1 MLARYAGVESAETLT
16 VSDEQG
22 TSAPGLELAI
32 AELAMAEIPTADRSW
47 IDAAAERFERGW
59 TNGERPRIEEL
70 LIDVPEPQRP
80 PLLEVLVR
88 IEGALRRRAG
98 EEPSAEEY
106 CRRFPEHASAIAAV
120 FESAP
125 GDTTA
130 GGQAE
135 ADGAT
140 RATPEPRPPAG
151 SPSRELADHPDY
163 EIVRELGVGGMG
175 VVYLARNRLLA
186 RHEVLKVIGPHIV
199 EQPGALDRFLR
210 EIRAVARLRHP
221 NIVSAYSA
229 FRCGGSLVFA
239 MEYVEGLDLR
249 RDGQGQG
256 ADARRQRLRLRPPG
270 GAGAA
275 ARARRGDGPSRHQA
289 GEPDAVSPS
298 ESGRDQGPRL
308 RPVEG
313 GQRAER
319 GRADDRRARALAVD
333 FGEHLTRTGDMLGTP
348 DFIAPE
354 QIVDSQKA
362 DIRAD
367 IYSLGCTLYYLLSG
381 HPPYPDRDLRH
392 ILEAH
397 RSLDA
402 RPLGE
407 VRAEV
412 PAELATLV
420 ARMMAKDP
428 AGRFQEPAEVAE
440 ALKPFF
446 RRAGVTVGAAPPD
459 ADRAGRA
466 AAGKPS
472 DATRPGSIL
481 EGLIDLSERDPLFDT
496 SPGRRSSGGEP
507 EARPA
512 GHPARTATAGTLRRL
527 GSRGRWAI
535 AGVSLSVLLAASL
548 AVIVKVRT
556 PRGVIVLENVP
567 ANAVVEVD
575 GDPVTVGP
583 IAGQPITIRGRVGKH
598 VVVVKRGDDVLL
610 GESFSLGSDKPLR
623 LAVRPA
629 PRVAP
634 GARKAGAGDRPPRP
648 EDPRPP
654 ISARVESGTI
664 SPTSPTTALSKG
676 DRDTTKPPA
685 PPALETEVRH
695 AFRIATNGL
704 GGTRFID
711 PVSFGP
717 DILGFNKEP
726 ASTSPWV
733 AADEFARLTTR
744 GALGYPRLPASRY
757 VFEVEL
763 TVNQPPED
771 ISLQLGDPL
780 NACHISFQWNPE
792 RRVDRVYAER
802 LATLRRDRRQVSR
815 LRPGRADQ
823 PEARGRGR
831 PPDVVP

>member
-1 MLARYAGVESAETLT
+1 MTIY
-16 VSDEQG
+16 DEQG
-22 TSAPGLELAI
+22 TSAAGLELAI
-32 AELAMAEIPTADRSW
+32 AELAMAEIPAADRSW

-106 CRRFPEHASAIAAV
+106 CRRFPEHVNIIAAA
-120 FESAP
+120 FKSAP
-125 GDTTA
+125 GDTIVDS
-130 GGQAE
+130 QAE
-135 ADGAT
+135 VGEAT
-140 RATPEPRPPAG
+140 RATPEPRPPDG
-151 SPSRELADHPDY
+151 SPFRELVDHPDY
-163 EIVRELGVGGMG
+163 EIVRKLGVGGMG

-186 RHEVLKVIGPHIV
+186 RPEVLKVIGPHIV
-199 EQPGALDRFLR
+199 EQPGVLDRFFR
-210 EIRAVARLRHP
+210 EVRAVARLRHP

-249 RDGQGQG
+249 RVVKAKGPMPVGNACVYVHQ
-256 ADARRQRLRLRPPG
+256 
-270 GAGAA
+270 AA
-275 ARARRGDGPSRHQA
+275 LALQHAHEEGMVHRDIKPANLMLSRHRNRAVIKVLDFGLSKAASEQNA
-289 GEPDAVSPS
+289 GEPTIGVS
-298 ESGRDQGPRL
+298 
-308 RPVEG
+308 
-313 GQRAER
+313 AF
-319 GRADDRRARALAVD
+319 AVD
-333 FGEHLTRTGDMLGTP
+333 CGAHLTCTGDMLGTP

-367 IYSLGCTLYYLLSG
+367 IYSLGCTLYFLLSG

-402 RPLGE
+402 RPLGD

-420 ARMMAKDP
+420 ARMMAKEP

-446 RRAGVTVGAAPPD
+446 RRAGAVVGGASPD
-459 ADRAGRA
+459 AHRAGRA
-466 AAGKPS
+466 ATAGTS
-472 DATRPGSIL
+472 WDAMQPGSIL
-481 EGLIDLSERDPLFDT
+481 EGLIDLSETDPLFDAILDA
-496 SPGRRSSGGEP
+496 G
-507 EARPA
+507 RPA
-512 GHPARTATAGTLRRL
+512 ASPNLVREGHPARTATGGTPHRL
-527 GSRGRWAI
+527 GSRGWWAI
-535 AGVSLSVLLAASL
+535 AGVSLLVLLAASA
-548 AVIVKVRT
+548 AVIVKART
-556 PRGVIVLENVP
+556 PGGVIVLENVP

-583 IAGQPITIRGRVGKH
+583 IAGQPLTIRGRAGKH

-610 GESFSLGSDKPLR
+610 GESVSLESDKPLR
-623 LAVRPA
+623 LAVRLA

-634 GARKAGAGDRPPRP
+634 GAGKAGAGDQPPRP

-654 ISARVESGTI
+654 ISARVEPGTT
-664 SPTSPTTALSKG
+664 SPTSPTTTLSKG
-676 DRDTTKPPA
+676 DGDTTKPPV
-685 PPALETEVRH
+685 PPALETEVSH

-726 ASTSPWV
+726 ASTSPW
-733 AADEFARLTTR
+733 AADADFARLSTR
-744 GALGYPRLPASRY
+744 GRSATRDCRRPAMCSRSSS
-757 VFEVEL
+757 
-763 TVNQPPED
+763 P
-771 ISLQLGDPL
+771 
-780 NACHISFQWNPE
+780 
-792 RRVDRVYAER
+792 
-802 LATLRRDRRQVSR
+802 
-815 LRPGRADQ
+815 
-823 PEARGRGR
+823 
-831 PPDVVP
+831 